1 MSELQL
7 TKAQHKKL
15 LELSRI
21 IFDKDKIRKTFKEW
35 LEEDPHTDCDVMYGY
50 VLDTD
55 GNLSCDDEL
64 NPDETLFDIN
74 FYKEEDKIKCDVH
87 EVVEY
92 YDKDEGHWVVDYP
105 KSLHMWEE
113 AQVEADKWNTG
124 EVVEYEK

>member
-21 IFDKDKIRKTFKEW
+21 YFNQDKIRKTFKEW
-35 LEEDPHTDCDVMYGY
+35 LEKDPHTDCDVMSGV

-55 GNLSCDDEL
+55 GNVSIEDEL

-74 FYKEEDKIKCDVH
+74 FYIEGDKIKCDVH

-92 YDKDEGHWVVDYP
+92 YDKDKGYWIVDYP
-105 KSLHMWEE
+105 KSLRMWEE
-113 AQVEADKWNTG
+113 HA
-124 EVVEYEK
+124 